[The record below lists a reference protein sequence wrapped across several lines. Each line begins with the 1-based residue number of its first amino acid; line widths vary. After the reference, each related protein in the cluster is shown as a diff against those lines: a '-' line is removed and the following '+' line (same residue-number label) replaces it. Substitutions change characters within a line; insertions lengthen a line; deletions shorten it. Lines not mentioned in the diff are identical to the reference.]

1 MSGTVFSAEL
11 AAVWGATR
19 DVLARWPLSA
29 EEEALWRSQ
38 ARCRGTD
45 PELFYPGRGESQ
57 EAARSVCRQCAV
69 RPECLATALANG
81 EKFGTWGGISE
92 KERRTLRRQLA
103 VGSEG
108 VRRRTTPQ
116 RIPA

>member
-1 MSGTVFSAEL
+1 MSGTVASPEFV
-11 AAVWGATR
+11 AVWGATR
-19 DVLARWPLSA
+19 DVLAHWPLSP

-45 PELFYPGRGESQ
+45 PELFYPARGESQ
-57 EAARSVCRQCAV
+57 EAARSVCRRCAV
-69 RPECLATALANG
+69 RPECLASALANG

-92 KERRTLRRQLA
+92 KERRALRRQLA
-103 VGSEG
+103 VPSDGA
-108 VRRRTTPQ
+108 RRRSTPQ